1 MDIVRIC
8 GGDYMQYEALLL
20 RRDSLKKDALQWQDE
35 YIRIF
40 GELVM
45 ETYKAQVECIKLKKS
60 IAFCQ
65 TERNHGRKPDS
76 SSLDRHI
83 SAVMAEYYERLREM
97 ADENKACRDA
107 KSVPEH
113 DVLKL
118 KKIYRDIAKKL
129 HPDISPLTVKYPE
142 LLELWYRL
150 VTAYNCN
157 SLKEAQEVA
166 TLINGF
172 LERSGEDH
180 FEMTIPDINEKI
192 AALEAEIQQIIS
204 TAPYNYKDLLCN
216 EELVEEKKQSLKEEL
231 ETYSDYAAQLRII
244 LDELLN

>member
-8 GGDYMQYEALLL
+8 GGDYMKYEALLL
-20 RRDSLKKDALQWQDE
+20 RRDSLKRDALQWQGE
-35 YIRIF
+35 YIRVF
-40 GELVM
+40 GELIM
-45 ETYKAQVECIKLKKS
+45 EVYKSQVECIKLKKS

-65 TERNHGRKPDS
+65 AERNHGRTPDS

-83 SAVMAEYYERLREM
+83 SAVMEEYYERLRAM
-97 ADENKACRDA
+97 ANENKACRDA

-113 DVLKL
+113 DVMKL

-129 HPDISPLTVKYPE
+129 HPDISPLTEKYPE
-142 LLELWYRL
+142 LLELWHRL
-150 VTAYNCN
+150 ATAYNCN
-157 SLKEAQEVA
+157 SLREAEEVA

-192 AALEAEIQQIIS
+192 AELKAEIQQIIS
-204 TAPYNYKDLLCN
+204 TVPYNYRDILCN
-216 EELVEEKKQSLKEEL
+216 EQLVAEKRQSLNEEL
-231 ETYSDYAAQLRII
+231 ETYSDYAAQLKAI
-244 LDELLN
+244 LDELLK